1 MKHIKLYEDFINE
14 KWSDHRDEWDADSRT
29 TYDKAAEKFAR
40 RAIAMRIDGTN
51 ITNASKLDTLKSA
64 AVSFAPKG
72 MTAKEFF
79 IAATPNAGL
88 IPKDPS
94 WDALARTN
102 RDKWN
107 EVRAEVATD
116 LWDGKLTESLNEDL
130 GIIDIALGAAVGVA
144 GLWALVQG
152 LPVVGRV
159 LGDAAEALA
168 NRTEAKAKQA
178 AKGKR
183 KELIGEIIKKFE
195 GDTKLKQMYQDLP
208 EYDAMG
214 SSQKTLKANSER
226 RNQLTTI
233 GNYIK
238 SKLTQEEME
247 YFTDISSMLRTGDVR

>member
-1 MKHIKLYEDFINE
+1 MKYIKLYEDFINE

-116 LWDGKLTESLNEDL
+116 LWDGKLTESLNEEITLNSPSFKKFVTYLEKISDESNNDWTDL
-130 GIIDIALGAAVGVA
+130 VA
-144 GLWALVQG
+144 KL
-152 LPVVGRV
+152 
-159 LGDAAEALA
+159 
-168 NRTEAKAKQA
+168 KAKYAMLDTYSRGTNPA
-178 AKGKR
+178 AYVVNFFSITKGKDEYV
-183 KELIGEIIKKFE
+183 KKNPSDYVEIGEW
-195 GDTKLKQMYQDLP
+195 Y
-208 EYDAMG
+208 
-214 SSQKTLKANSER
+214 
-226 RNQLTTI
+226 
-233 GNYIK
+233 
-238 SKLTQEEME
+238 
-247 YFTDISSMLRTGDVR
+247 VRPW